1 MLHDILIA
9 RYGGA
14 SGVRDKG
21 ALEAALF
28 RPQTGYYDSLALE
41 AAALLQSL
49 SLNHP
54 FVDGNK
60 RVVFSLAVAFLRMNG
75 FRIIVGPAEAERFML
90 KDVIQSH
97 AAIEQ
102 IAAWLAKRLHAV

>member
-1 MLHDILIA
+1 MRITLYPTLEEALMLHDILIA

-49 SLNHP
+49 SLNEWISDYRWP
-54 FVDGNK
+54 SGSRK
-60 RVVFSLAVAFLRMNG
+60 
-75 FRIIVGPAEAERFML
+75 I
-90 KDVIQSH
+90 H
-97 AAIEQ
+97 AQRRHSIP
-102 IAAWLAKRLHAV
+102 RRY